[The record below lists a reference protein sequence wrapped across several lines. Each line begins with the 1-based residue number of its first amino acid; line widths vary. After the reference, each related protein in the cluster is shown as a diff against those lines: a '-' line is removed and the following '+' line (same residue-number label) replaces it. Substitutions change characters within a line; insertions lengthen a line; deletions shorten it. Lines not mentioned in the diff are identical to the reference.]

1 MNGDFSLLISSAIGI
16 SMIHTLTG
24 PDHYLPFVA
33 LSKSGKWTIQKTF
46 FWTILCGFAHVLSSI
61 LIGLIG
67 ILIGWSLLKLNVIE
81 STRGTW
87 ASWMLLI
94 FGVFYTLWGLYDLK
108 RNKLHKHFEVD
119 DQAEIYVYEHRNGE
133 SVLPNQKF
141 KVTLWVMFFIFA
153 LGPSEPLIPLLFYPT
168 VEQSFYQVV
177 VLVIIYTAITILM
190 MLLMVTLGYYG
201 VQRFSFPSLEKFMGL
216 LSGLVILIC
225 GVGMVFLNW

>member
-1 MNGDFSLLISSAIGI
+1 LLPYQNPANGRFKKL
-16 SMIHTLTG
+16 
-24 PDHYLPFVA
+24 
-33 LSKSGKWTIQKTF
+33 F
-46 FWTILCGFAHVLSSI
+46 FGQFCAVFAHVLSSI

>member
-141 KVTLWVMFFIFA
+141 KVTPWVMFFIFA

>member
-1 MNGDFSLLISSAIGI
+1 MSSDFSILLSSAIGI
-16 SMIHTLTG
+16 SLIHTLTG

-33 LSKSGKWTIQKTF
+33 LAKSGNWSIKKTF

-61 LIGLIG
+61 LIGLMG
-67 ILIGWSLLKLNVIE
+67 IAVGLTLVKMNLIE
-81 STRGTW
+81 SARGTW

-108 RNKLHKHFEVD
+108 RNKLHKHFEVNNE
-119 DQAEIYVYEHRNGE
+119 AEIFVYEHRNGE

-141 KVTLWVMFFIFA
+141 KVTPWVMFFIFA

-168 VEQSFYQVV
+168 VEQSYFQVI
-177 VLVIIYTAITILM
+177 VLVSVYTSVTILM

-201 VQRFSFPSLEKFMGL
+201 IQRFSFPSLEKYMGL

-225 GVGMVFLNW
+225 GAGMVFLNW